1 MITKQ
6 KVIRK
11 LSAILSADVKG
22 YCLLMTRDEA
32 STIQTLK
39 EYRIIMAEI
48 INQHNGRVVDAPG
61 DNIMAEFSS
70 VVNAVQCSVEIQ
82 KILKE
87 KNAELPDEKRL
98 EFRIGINIG
107 DVVQD
112 GGSLY
117 GEGVNIAAR
126 IEGLA
131 EPGGICISRGAY
143 DHIRNKLGFGYEY
156 LGEHDVKNIK
166 HPVRVYNILTSQ
178 EDAGK
183 LVGEKPK
190 PLLKSWVWSAIV
202 VAIIILTL
210 VGYQLFQKITAPE
223 FEPAAIKNMA
233 FPLPEKPSIAVLAF
247 DNMSDDPKQDY
258 FSDGLTKDIITAL
271 SKASDMFVIDH
282 NSISTYKGKEVEV
295 NQVAEELGVQY
306 VLEGSVRKSGDRVR
320 ITTQLIDSLSG
331 HSLWAERYDKDL
343 KNIFA
348 IQDEITLSILKE
360 LQINLTEGERIRLR
374 SDTKNLEAWICFI
387 KSRAY
392 YKNFKKEEY
401 AKGIKLLERAVEL
414 DPEYTSSW
422 AILGLYH
429 YNFYKRDWSN
439 TSELAAVS
447 RKRGIA
453 LVEKALEMDEY
464 NIVALNSRAGIYLHE
479 RQWDKALA
487 ILEKSIISQP
497 SDSIALSTLAK
508 HKFCLGKFEEAIEHG
523 KEGIRLDPFHSS
535 WQLWYLARAYN
546 WSGQYK
552 EGLEVYERILKLCE
566 KENCTESTIAAVRTE
581 IAMSYMGLGMEK
593 KARTQIVE
601 SLRLHPTLASL
612 ENRRKYF
619 SKRFVDQSYV
629 EKIID
634 TLRKAGAPE

>member
-39 EYRIIMAEI
+39 EYRIIMSEI

-348 IQDEITLSILKE
+348 IQDEITLSIIKE

-487 ILEKSIISQP
+487 MLEKSITSQP

-508 HKFCLGKFEEAIEHG
+508 YKFCLGKFEEAIEHG
-523 KEGIRLDPFHSS
+523 KKGIRLDPFHSS

-566 KENCTESTIAAVRTE
+566 KENCTEGTIAAVRTE